1 MTLKTEEERSKSLR
15 GERSAGGRARPRGSR
30 TAAPLRRVGTC
41 WRSQLDLIEHRSLQ
55 RRMSWQLSALTES
68 LDVWQISGTRW
79 KHDSEIRGEKKEK
92 RYVCWNKQ
100 QDRLC
105 EEQRAVIKPL
115 SLFHFL
121 PPSLTLSHFSTKETR
136 PLSMFVVASVERET
150 TVQKARLF
158 SCW

>member
-1 MTLKTEEERSKSLR
+1 MRTEEERNKLLR

-30 TAAPLRRVGTC
+30 TAAALRRVGIR
-41 WRSQLDLIEHRSLQ
+41 WRSRLDLIEHRSQQ
-55 RRMSWQLSALTES
+55 RRMSWQLSALTGS
-68 LDVWQISGTRW
+68 LDVLQISGTRW
-79 KHDSEIRGEKKEK
+79 KRHSEIRGEK
-92 RYVCWNKQ
+92 CWNKR
-100 QDRLC
+100 QDGVC

-115 SLFHFL
+115 SLFHFV

-136 PLSMFVVASVERET
+136 PLSMFVVASVKRET